1 MRRLCIALVC
11 VPALAWAGNDESLS
25 LGDDA
30 ALKGNA
36 VAATVGDGSS
46 LVYNPA
52 GLAGAE
58 RDLVQV
64 DGTVILLTVNHVP
77 DLVTTTAGDAG
88 DGSFAG
94 LSSLP
99 TAASLVLTLRPDL
112 RLGLGL
118 FSLDS
123 SAATVDVPVEREG
136 GAWRVTTTGEDSIYF
151 ASAGLGWRAAPAFR
165 LGGSLS
171 LVYVEELGMATAWSR
186 TTEGGTTEMLGLG
199 QVRSVSA
206 LGLTAT
212 LGAQWEVAPG
222 WHLGLGVRAPMV
234 LFLTALS
241 GSEVTS
247 LSSTEPPS
255 ADLNQTDLLEA
266 TWGLHQFRP
275 LRARLGAAWKSGRT
289 EVTVEGEVQPP
300 MGAGDLTR
308 ERELTFNVRAGAI
321 VPLTATQSLGFGA
334 FTDLSP
340 DTQPESL
347 IESAID
353 FYGLCAGWRLD
364 RPHGIGPGGKA
375 PTLFFRFTL
384 ALRYTYGVGHVG
396 GFEFAVTPTGGMP
409 GEIRA
414 AEARVHDLAVHIGS
428 SVYF

>member
-1 MRRLCIALVC
+1 
-11 VPALAWAGNDESLS
+11 
-25 LGDDA
+25 
-30 ALKGNA
+30 
-36 VAATVGDGSS
+36 
-46 LVYNPA
+46 
-52 GLAGAE
+52 
-58 RDLVQV
+58 
-64 DGTVILLTVNHVP
+64 
-77 DLVTTTAGDAG
+77 
-88 DGSFAG
+88 
-94 LSSLP
+94 
-99 TAASLVLTLRPDL
+99 
-112 RLGLGL
+112 
-118 FSLDS
+118 
-123 SAATVDVPVEREG
+123 
-136 GAWRVTTTGEDSIYF
+136 
-151 ASAGLGWRAAPAFR
+151 
-165 LGGSLS
+165 
-171 LVYVEELGMATAWSR
+171 
-186 TTEGGTTEMLGLG
+186 
-199 QVRSVSA
+199 
-206 LGLTAT
+206 
-212 LGAQWEVAPG
+212 
-222 WHLGLGVRAPMV
+222 MV

-375 PTLFFRFTL
+375 PTLFFRFTSRC
-384 ALRYTYGVGHVG
+384 A
-396 GFEFAVTPTGGMP
+396 TPTGSATS
-409 GEIRA
+409 A
-414 AEARVHDLAVHIGS
+414 AS
-428 SVYF
+428 SSR